1 MIKSVNK
8 TLSLSRLL
16 AASVR
21 FNSQSQS
28 QYLEKD
34 EEPDLNLEKSIVSS
48 DNTVFTIVHRTNSI
62 KEAVKFYN
70 QERSDLSLFHKSILL
85 NRSCGLLKKSVE
97 NNEPIDPSLRNV

>member
-16 AASVR
+16 AATVR
-21 FNSQSQS
+21 FNSQSQ
-28 QYLEKD
+28 YLERD
-34 EEPDLNLEKSIVSS
+34 EEPDLSLEKSIVSS

-70 QERSDLSLFHKSILL
+70 QERSNLSLFHKSILL
-85 NRSCGLLKKSVE
+85 NRSCGLVKKSVE
-97 NNEPIDPSLRNV
+97 NNEPIDPSLRSV

>member
-16 AASVR
+16 AATVR
-21 FNSQSQS
+21 FNSQS

-34 EEPDLNLEKSIVSS
+34 EEPDLSLEKSIVSS

-85 NRSCGLLKKSVE
+85 NRSCSLVKKSVE
-97 NNEPIDPSLRNV
+97 NNEPIDPSLRSV

>member
-16 AASVR
+16 AATVR
-21 FNSQSQS
+21 FNSQS

-34 EEPDLNLEKSIVSS
+34 EEPDLSLEKSIVSS

-70 QERSDLSLFHKSILL
+70 QERSDLSLFHNSILL
-85 NRSCGLLKKSVE
+85 NRSCSLVKKSVE
-97 NNEPIDPSLRNV
+97 NNEPIDPSLRSV